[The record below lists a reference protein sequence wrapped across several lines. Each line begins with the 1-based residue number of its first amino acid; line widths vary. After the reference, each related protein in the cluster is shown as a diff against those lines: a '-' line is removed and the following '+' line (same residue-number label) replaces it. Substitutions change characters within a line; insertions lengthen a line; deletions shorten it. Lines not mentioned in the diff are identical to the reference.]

1 MSRRWTAATTFLL
14 SALMGSPTLAADSPN
29 YEKARREGEVR
40 WYTTN
45 IIDTGVIPII
55 TAFEKRYPGVKVIY
69 SRGDSPQTV
78 VKILNE
84 AKAGRLE
91 ADVVGGTGTSAP
103 LQKAG
108 LLTTYKV
115 MNWDAIPAERKDPN
129 GYWTSNIL
137 YFHTPAVNTD
147 LVKAADI
154 PAKLED
160 LLAPKWK
167 GKIAWST
174 SSLGGPAFIGSVLV
188 GMGQEKGMEF
198 LRKLA
203 KQEIINLGVS
213 ARAAVERV
221 SASEYAVALGI
232 LNFHAQ
238 IDADKGA
245 PIRWLPL
252 EPVLGTFSVEAVLK
266 DAPRPNAARL
276 FVDFLMSEDAARVL
290 ANAGFLPAL
299 ASVPAKTPSLK
310 PEGGNFKAN
319 FVTPDFLAENTEK
332 WMALRK
338 ELFE

>member
-1 MSRRWTAATTFLL
+1 MSRKLTGVTILLVSVLAGRAAI
-14 SALMGSPTLAADSPN
+14 AQDSPN
-29 YEKARREGEVR
+29 YAKAKQEGEVR

-45 IIDTGVIPII
+45 IIDTGVIPIV

-84 AKAGRLE
+84 AKAGRIE

-108 LLTTYKV
+108 LLTPYKV
-115 MNWDAIPAERKDPN
+115 MNWDAIPTERKDPN

-147 LVKAADI
+147 LVKPADI
-154 PAKLED
+154 PTKLED
-160 LLAPKWK
+160 LLSPKWK
-167 GKIAWST
+167 GKLSWST

-188 GMGQEKGMEF
+188 GLGEEKGMEF

-203 KQEIINLGVS
+203 KQDVISLGVS

-221 SASEYAVALGI
+221 SAGEYAVALGI

-238 IDADKGA
+238 IDTEKGA
-245 PIRWLPL
+245 PVRWLPI
-252 EPVLGTFSVEAVLK
+252 EPILGTFSVEAVLK

-276 FVDFLMSEDAARVL
+276 FVDFLMSEEAARVL

-299 ASVPAKTPSLK
+299 PTVPAKTPSLK

-319 FVTPDFLAENTEK
+319 FVTPDFLADNTEK
-332 WMALRK
+332 WMGLRK
-338 ELFE
+338 DLFE